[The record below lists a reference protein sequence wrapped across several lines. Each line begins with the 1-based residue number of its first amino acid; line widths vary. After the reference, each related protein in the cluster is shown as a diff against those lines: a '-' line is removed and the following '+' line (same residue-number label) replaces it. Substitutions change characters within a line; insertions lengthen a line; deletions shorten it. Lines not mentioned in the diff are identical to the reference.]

1 MSASSASS
9 SSSSGKRGK
18 AASAAAPSH
27 DPDAIAKAMNG
38 LSKSQVAFTKS
49 VEDCKG
55 LIENTFQDID
65 VQLSRKRKE
74 IEELD
79 QEFRQS
85 KRAKTID
92 LEQEMKAFGR
102 EQALKILADNKEKAV
117 SMAEWDKLQHELAT
131 LRQDQ
136 SAALAQVANQER
148 AKYEKELQLYK
159 TTSDLKHTSEVATQ
173 NASIEQLRNHIDILE
188 KQIKTLQGELANARE
203 LTRQVAESSRP
214 VYSHPPQYSGKN

>member
-1 MSASSASS
+1 MLS
-9 SSSSGKRGK
+9 
-18 AASAAAPSH
+18 
-27 DPDAIAKAMNG
+27 

-49 VEDCKG
+49 VDDCKG

-74 IEELD
+74 IDELD

-102 EQALKILADNKEKAV
+102 EQALKILAENKEKAV
-117 SMAEWDKLQHELAT
+117 TMAEWDKLQHELAT

-136 SAALAQVANQER
+136 SAALAQVVNQER

-203 LTRQVAESSRP
+203 LTRQVAESNRP